1 MSIGYSVDYNT
12 TNIRVYTVRDEL
24 FVSQI
29 AQGLCN
35 RGVVTYH
42 MTITELY
49 SPNETE
55 FRFMI
60 NNEFYKYTLTQETI
74 ANAGSYVQA
83 FIEHHIANYLN
94 GLGTDTFEV

>member
-1 MSIGYSVDYNT
+1 MSMNYHIDYDT
-12 TNIRVYTVRDEL
+12 AIIRLYTVRDEL

-35 RGVVTYH
+35 RGIVTSH

-49 SPNETE
+49 TPNETE
-55 FRFMI
+55 FSFMFEG
-60 NNEFYKYTLTQETI
+60 EFYKYTLTQEVI

-94 GLGTDTFEV
+94 GMGADTFEV